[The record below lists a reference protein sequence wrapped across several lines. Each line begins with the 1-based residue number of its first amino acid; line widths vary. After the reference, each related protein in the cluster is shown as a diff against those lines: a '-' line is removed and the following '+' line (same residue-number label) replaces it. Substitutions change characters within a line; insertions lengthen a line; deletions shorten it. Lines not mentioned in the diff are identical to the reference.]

1 MSKIKLSEQTIA
13 KIRQAGEKIGSLA
26 KEKSISS
33 SDYDKIK
40 FTCYFLYHTKA
51 DKFLVAISDSE
62 DGAEFSIDS
71 GSVCPLFNTIE
82 QAIRWWKHESFD
94 GMGCSYMYYNRGHN
108 MVKNRLNNINDY
120 DLDVPVME
128 YIGLDQALDLSDYEE
143 GYQQYL
149 DDAMIEPEDS
159 EFRNDCIVVGRQVR
173 VELV

>member
-1 MSKIKLSEQTIA
+1 MSKFNISEQTIA
-13 KIRQAGEKIGSLA
+13 KIRQAGDKIGSLA

-51 DKFLVAISDSE
+51 DKFLVAISDDG

-71 GSVCPLFNTIE
+71 GSVCPLFDTIE
-82 QAIRWWKHESFD
+82 DAIKWWQVDSFD
-94 GMGCSYMYYNRGHN
+94 GMSCSNKYYNRGHN
-108 MVKNRLNNINDY
+108 MVNSRLNNINDY

-128 YIGLDQALDLSDYEE
+128 YIGLDQVIDLSDYED

-159 EFRNDCIVVGRQVR
+159 EFRNDCIVVGHQVR
-173 VELV
+173 VELI